1 MVQATWKAL
10 STDLLATMVI
20 PLWEKMFYI
29 VMRWVSGMPA
39 SLDVSEVIRNTD
51 WMERFLLYKLF
62 SKRFYSNANDGD

>member
-20 PLWEKMFYI
+20 PLWDKMFYI

-39 SLDVSEVIRNTD
+39 SLDVSEVIRNQGID
-51 WMERFLLYKLF
+51 
-62 SKRFYSNANDGD
+62 